1 MNFIDVIIIILVVI
15 FCIKGFLRGFLK
27 ELFSALIIV
36 LGLVGAFLF
45 YRALNGIMST
55 LIEND
60 DLSLIL
66 SFAAIFVGI
75 TILLVIIRN
84 TLLRFV
90 DTLNFSDI
98 DHVLG
103 VVIGLFK
110 GILICGAVLI
120 FLYNHPVLH
129 LDRAIGRSALFPL
142 LARIFTAL
150 LSLLPERILSTAYL
164 ILGLS

>member
-1 MNFIDVIIIILVVI
+1 MNFIDILIIIVVVV

-27 ELFSALIIV
+27 ELFSVLIIV

-45 YRALNGIMST
+45 YRTVNGVMST
-55 LIEND
+55 IIEND

-66 SFAAIFVGI
+66 SFASLFVAI

-84 TLLRFV
+84 TLMKFV
-90 DTLNFSDI
+90 DSLNFSDI

-103 VVIGLFK
+103 VVLGLFK
-110 GILICGAVLI
+110 GVLICGAVLI
-120 FLYNHPVLH
+120 FLYNHPILH
-129 LDRAIGRSALFPL
+129 LDRAIQRSLLFPL

-150 LSLLPERILSTAYL
+150 LSVMPERIVAPAYL

>member
-27 ELFSALIIV
+27 ELFSVLIIV

-45 YRALNGIMST
+45 YRLLDTVMSV
-55 LIEND
+55 LIENE

-66 SFAAIFVGI
+66 SFAAIFIGI
-75 TILLVIIRN
+75 TILLVIVRN
-84 TLLRFV
+84 TLIRFT
-90 DTLNFSDI
+90 DTLNFSDV

-110 GILICGAVLI
+110 GVLICGAVFV
-120 FLYNHPVLH
+120 FLYNHPVLK
-129 LDRAIGRSALFPL
+129 LDRAMDGSILFPL
-142 LARIFTAL
+142 LERIFMAL
-150 LSLLPERILSTAYL
+150 LSLLPDRAATTAYL
-164 ILGLS
+164 ILGIA

>member
-1 MNFIDVIIIILVVI
+1 MNFIDVIIIIVVVI

-27 ELFSALIIV
+27 ELFSVLIIV
-36 LGLVGAFLF
+36 VGLIGAFLF
-45 YRALNGIMST
+45 YRALNGVMNT
-55 LIEND
+55 LIENG

-90 DTLNFSDI
+90 DTLNFFDI

-110 GILICGAVLI
+110 GILICGAALI
-120 FLYNHPVLH
+120 FLYNHPVLN
-129 LDRAIGRSALFPL
+129 LDRAIGRSTLFPL
-142 LARIFTAL
+142 LARVFTAL
-150 LSLLPERILSTAYL
+150 LSLLPERVLATAYF